1 MRKATSENLIL
12 SVDAMG
18 GDDAPE
24 AVVAGIDLFARKS
37 GYGIEK
43 ILLHGHQDEV
53 APLLA
58 HYSRADALC
67 ELRHTD
73 THITMTDKPS
83 DAIRRSR
90 GSSMWNAVLAVK
102 EGEAQAAISAGNT
115 GALMVLG
122 KVLLGMSKNVHRPAI
137 AASWPHPD
145 GYSVVLDVGANV
157 VCTADQLVQFAI
169 LGDAFARM
177 VHGKE
182 NPSVGLLNVGTEDLK
197 GNDVVREADRLIRA
211 TNLPLNYQGFV
222 EGDDISLGTSDVVV
236 TDGFTGNVALKSAEG
251 TAKLAAKV
259 MKRSFMS
266 NWLYKISALMSRG
279 AFQMIRDFMD
289 PRNVNGGLFMGL
301 GGLVVK
307 SHGGTDA
314 VGFANALSVAAR
326 LAASDYMDV
335 IEENLSAFAQSQPE
349 EIEA

>member
-1 MRKATSENLIL
+1 MRKTAPEKLVL

-18 GDDAPE
+18 GDAAPE
-24 AVVAGIDLFARKS
+24 VVVAGIDLFMRKTRQKVA
-37 GYGIEK
+37 K

-58 HYSRADALC
+58 QYSRANACC

-73 THITMTDKPS
+73 THVTMTDKPS

-102 EGEAQAAISAGNT
+102 EGEAHAAISAGNT

-122 KVLLGMSKNVHRPAI
+122 KILLGMTKNVHRPAI
-137 AASWPHPD
+137 AASWPNPD

-157 VCTADQLVQFAI
+157 VCTADQLVEFAI
-169 LGDAFARM
+169 LGDAFARI
-177 VHGKE
+177 VHGKK

-197 GNDVVREADRLIRA
+197 GNDVVRAADRLIRA
-211 TNLPLNYQGFV
+211 AQLPINYAGFV
-222 EGDDISLGTSDVVV
+222 EGNDISLGTTDVVV

-251 TAKLAAKV
+251 TAKLAATV

-266 NWLYKISALMSRG
+266 NWLYKIGALLSRG

-314 VGFANALSVAAR
+314 AGFANALSVAAR
-326 LAASDYMDV
+326 LAASDYLEV

>member
-1 MRKATSENLIL
+1 
-12 SVDAMG
+12 MG
-18 GDDAPE
+18 GDEAPE
-24 AVVAGIDLFARKS
+24 VVVAGIDLFIRKS
-37 GYGIEK
+37 RHKVDK
-43 ILLHGHQDEV
+43 ILLHGHEKEV
-53 APLLA
+53 VPLLEQ
-58 HYSRADALC
+58 YSRAKACC
-67 ELRHTD
+67 ELRHTE

-102 EGEAQAAISAGNT
+102 EGEASAAVSAGNT

-122 KVLLGMSKNVHRPAI
+122 KVLLGMTKNVHRPAI
-137 AASWPHPD
+137 AASWPNPE

-157 VCTADQLVQFAI
+157 ACTPSQLVEFAI
-169 LGDAFARM
+169 LGDAFARI

-182 NPSVGLLNVGTEDLK
+182 NPTVGLLNVGTEDLK
-197 GNDVVREADRLIRA
+197 GNDVVREADRMIRA
-211 TNLPLNYQGFV
+211 ARLPLNYQGFV
-222 EGDDISLGTSDVVV
+222 EGDDISLGNSDVVV
-236 TDGFTGNVALKSAEG
+236 TDGFTGNVAIKAAEG

-266 NWLYKISALMSRG
+266 NWLYKIGALMSRG

-301 GGLVVK
+301 DGLVVK

-314 VGFANALSVAAR
+314 AGFANALSVATR
-326 LAASDYMDV
+326 LAASDYLDV

-349 EIEA
+349 EVEA